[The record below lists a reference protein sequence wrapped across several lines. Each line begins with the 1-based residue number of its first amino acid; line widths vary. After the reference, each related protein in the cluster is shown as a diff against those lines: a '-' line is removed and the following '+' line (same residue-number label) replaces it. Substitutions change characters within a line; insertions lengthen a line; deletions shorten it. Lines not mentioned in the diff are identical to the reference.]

1 LRDRVCGIIFALMA
15 LAYPL
20 LAAAFAEL
28 PRKKRIAAFRAARST
43 APIPKGDC

>member
-1 LRDRVCGIIFALMA
+1 MRGIIFGAMA

-20 LAAAFAEL
+20 LAFAFAGL

-43 APIPKGDC
+43 APYLTGDPS